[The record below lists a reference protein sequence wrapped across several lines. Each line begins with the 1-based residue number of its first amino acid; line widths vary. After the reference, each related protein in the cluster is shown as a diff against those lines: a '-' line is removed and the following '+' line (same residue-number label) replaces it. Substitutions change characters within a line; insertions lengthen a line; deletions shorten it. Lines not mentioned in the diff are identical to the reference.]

1 MFNIGGIF
9 RGIGD
14 SAESAVVQGRKNK
27 HEKEQMNLRAELA
40 DKAASKARTQ
50 LLTDKLN
57 QEKLDRKARYND
69 LLFMGFD
76 DPIALAASRTK
87 GAFESAK
94 QDLTLMNEL
103 SKVDKK
109 QRNINDAYSVA
120 FKKSVKAPDFVKG
133 TEPTINVQSVLA
145 QMDKATTMEELSNID
160 FGDAIVKRN
169 TMFFEPEK
177 TNDEMIE
184 SLSSELLNS
193 QLALKE
199 AEKEKLTD
207 PDAFESA
214 EQNVAALTLKLKERI
229 DVDKNNKAILSQLR
243 GESIFE
249 KGELQGYMKEVE
261 ILRKQEFDKLK
272 GILKEGKAI
281 PDGLNLNINLKT
293 LENNFDFKDGTVVAK
308 GAKKNMKQLEQIL
321 NYVTVQAVNTQA
333 RIMDQ
338 EGAGSEKIAGLRNMF
353 SHYTA
358 TVTPSLLYTNNPFV
372 SELLEDEIPTEDF
385 MEFLEG
391 KKGKEVKVKVG
402 QNPTLDLN
410 VTDAL
415 LELYRRKRLEYTGY
429 GRN

>member
-94 QDLTLMNEL
+94 QDLTLMREL
-103 SKVDKK
+103 SKVDQK
-109 QRNINDAYSVA
+109 QRNINDAYTVG
-120 FKKSVKAPDFVKG
+120 FKKSVKAPDFVQG

-160 FGDAIVKRN
+160 FGDAVVKRN
-169 TMFFEPEK
+169 EMFFEPEK

-199 AEKEKLTD
+199 AEKEKLTN

-243 GESIFE
+243 GESVFE

-261 ILRKQEFDKLK
+261 ILRKNEFDKLK
-272 GILKEGKAI
+272 DVLKAGKI
-281 PDGLNLNINLKT
+281 PEGLNLNISLQN
-293 LENNFDFKDGTVVAK
+293 LENNFEFKDGTVRAK
-308 GAKKNMKQLEQIL
+308 GADKNMKQLEQIL

-338 EGAGSEKIAGLRNMF
+338 EGAGVDKIAGLRNMF

-358 TVTPSLLYTNNPFV
+358 TVNPALLYTNNPFV

-385 MEFLEG
+385 MKFLEG
-391 KKGKEVKVKVG
+391 KKGKEVQIKVG
-402 QNPTLDLN
+402 QNPKFNLN

-415 LELYRRKRLEYTGY
+415 LELYKRKRLEYTGY

>member
-14 SAESAVVQGRKNK
+14 AAESAVVQGRRNK

-94 QDLTLMNEL
+94 QDLTLMREL
-103 SKVDKK
+103 SKVDQK
-109 QRNINDAYSVA
+109 QRNINDAYTVG

-160 FGDAIVKRN
+160 FGDAVVKRN
-169 TMFFEPEK
+169 EMFFEPEK

-199 AEKEKLTD
+199 AEKEKLTN

-261 ILRKQEFDKLK
+261 TLRKNEFDKLK
-272 GILKEGKAI
+272 DVLKAGKI
-281 PDGLNLNINLKT
+281 PEGLNLNISLQN
-293 LENNFDFKDGTVVAK
+293 LENNFEFKDGTVRAK
-308 GAKKNMKQLEQIL
+308 GADKNMKQLEQIL

-333 RIMDQ
+333 GIMDQ
-338 EGAGSEKIAGLRNMF
+338 EGAGSEKIAGLRNMY

-358 TVTPSLLYTNNPFV
+358 TVNPALLYTNNPFV

-385 MEFLEG
+385 MKFLEG
-391 KKGKEVKVKVG
+391 KKGKEVQIKVG
-402 QNPTLDLN
+402 QNPKFNLN

-415 LELYRRKRLEYTGY
+415 LELYKRKRLEYTGY

>member
-40 DKAASKARTQ
+40 DKATSKARTQ

-261 ILRKQEFDKLK
+261 TLRKNEFDNLK
-272 GILKEGKAI
+272 DVLKAGKI
-281 PDGLNLNINLKT
+281 PEGLNLNISLQN
-293 LENNFDFKDGTVVAK
+293 LENNFEFKDGTVRAK
-308 GAKKNMKQLEQIL
+308 GAEKNMKQLEQIL

-333 RIMDQ
+333 GIMDQ

>member
-94 QDLTLMNEL
+94 QDLTLMREL
-103 SKVDKK
+103 SKVDQK
-109 QRNINDAYSVA
+109 QRNINDAYTVG

-160 FGDAIVKRN
+160 FGDAVVKRN
-169 TMFFEPEK
+169 EMFFEPEK

-184 SLSSELLNS
+184 SLSIQAQEEQLN
-193 QLALKE
+193 
-199 AEKEKLTD
+199 KL
-207 PDAFESA
+207 S
-214 EQNVAALTLKLKERI
+214 
-229 DVDKNNKAILSQLR
+229 
-243 GESIFE
+243 
-249 KGELQGYMKEVE
+249 
-261 ILRKQEFDKLK
+261 
-272 GILKEGKAI
+272 
-281 PDGLNLNINLKT
+281 
-293 LENNFDFKDGTVVAK
+293 
-308 GAKKNMKQLEQIL
+308 
-321 NYVTVQAVNTQA
+321 
-333 RIMDQ
+333 
-338 EGAGSEKIAGLRNMF
+338 
-353 SHYTA
+353 
-358 TVTPSLLYTNNPFV
+358 
-372 SELLEDEIPTEDF
+372 
-385 MEFLEG
+385 
-391 KKGKEVKVKVG
+391 
-402 QNPTLDLN
+402 
-410 VTDAL
+410 
-415 LELYRRKRLEYTGY
+415 
-429 GRN
+429 

>member
-40 DKAASKARTQ
+40 DKATSKARTQ

-261 ILRKQEFDKLK
+261 TLRKNEFDKLK
-272 GILKEGKAI
+272 DVLKAGKI
-281 PDGLNLNINLKT
+281 PEGLNLNISLQN
-293 LENNFDFKDGTVVAK
+293 LENNFEFKDGTVRAK
-308 GAKKNMKQLEQIL
+308 GAEKNMKQLEQIL

-333 RIMDQ
+333 GIMDQ

>member
-94 QDLTLMNEL
+94 QDLTLMREL

-109 QRNINDAYSVA
+109 QRNINDAYTVA

-160 FGDAIVKRN
+160 FGDAVVKRN
-169 TMFFEPEK
+169 EMFFEPEK

-199 AEKEKLTD
+199 AEKEKLTN

-261 ILRKQEFDKLK
+261 TLRKNEFDKLK
-272 GILKEGKAI
+272 DVLKAGKI
-281 PDGLNLNINLKT
+281 PEGLNLNISLQN
-293 LENNFDFKDGTVVAK
+293 LENNFEFKDGTVRAK
-308 GAKKNMKQLEQIL
+308 GAEKNMKQLEQIL

-333 RIMDQ
+333 GIMDQ
-338 EGAGSEKIAGLRNMF
+338 EGAGSEKIAGLRNMY

-358 TVTPSLLYTNNPFV
+358 TVNPALLYTNNPFV
-372 SELLEDEIPTEDF
+372 PELLEDEIPTEDF

>member
-1 MFNIGGIF
+1 
-9 RGIGD
+9 
-14 SAESAVVQGRKNK
+14 
-27 HEKEQMNLRAELA
+27 
-40 DKAASKARTQ
+40 
-50 LLTDKLN
+50 
-57 QEKLDRKARYND
+57 
-69 LLFMGFD
+69 
-76 DPIALAASRTK
+76 
-87 GAFESAK
+87 
-94 QDLTLMNEL
+94 
-103 SKVDKK
+103 
-109 QRNINDAYSVA
+109 
-120 FKKSVKAPDFVKG
+120 
-133 TEPTINVQSVLA
+133 
-145 QMDKATTMEELSNID
+145 MDKATTMEELSNID

-261 ILRKQEFDKLK
+261 TLRKNEFDKLK
-272 GILKEGKAI
+272 DVLKAGKI
-281 PDGLNLNINLKT
+281 PEGLNLNISLQN
-293 LENNFDFKDGTVVAK
+293 LENNFEFKDGTVRAK
-308 GAKKNMKQLEQIL
+308 GAEKNMKQLEQIL

-333 RIMDQ
+333 GIMDQ

>member
-57 QEKLDRKARYND
+57 QEKLNRKERYND

-94 QDLTLMNEL
+94 QDLTLMREL
-103 SKVDKK
+103 SKVDQK
-109 QRNINDAYSVA
+109 QRNINDAYTVG

-160 FGDAIVKRN
+160 FGDAVVKRN
-169 TMFFEPEK
+169 EMFFEPEK

-199 AEKEKLTD
+199 AEKEKLTN

-261 ILRKQEFDKLK
+261 TLRKNEFDKLK
-272 GILKEGKAI
+272 DVLKAGKI
-281 PDGLNLNINLKT
+281 PEGLNLNISLQN
-293 LENNFDFKDGTVVAK
+293 LENNFEFKDGTVRAK
-308 GAKKNMKQLEQIL
+308 GADKNMKQLEQIL

-333 RIMDQ
+333 GIMDQ
-338 EGAGSEKIAGLRNMF
+338 EGAGSEKIAGLRNMY

-358 TVTPSLLYTNNPFV
+358 TVNPALLYTNNPFV

-385 MEFLEG
+385 MKFLEG
-391 KKGKEVKVKVG
+391 KKGKEVQIKVG
-402 QNPTLDLN
+402 QNPKFNLN

-415 LELYRRKRLEYTGY
+415 LELYKRKRLEYTGY